1 MKFEME
7 SPAQYLVVLVALQSH
22 KAPAVGIELAV
33 FLPLRRHLIGK
44 VADDPEGIPVLH
56 HTEVAVYRGKEVVE
70 HPGRSEAVPFPDALL
85 AVPHNPVADIDAV
98 ALEPG
103 TDELP
108 TQGNMLLVALRRV
121 HPVAI
126 FLVELL
132 FAQGH
137 VGEACFQV
145 IHDPPH
151 IVHKTAV
158 AHSAGIHLPVVKFIE
173 VVVFLYLPKLV
184 AQTGTAP
191 VLAVEDDGL
200 PGLDNGLPFMFLG
213 NQHHVLG
220 RVGIVDPHKDIQ
232 QVVPFL
238 PRRETFLDKFTIMG
252 ITPVQITR
260 REISLD
266 VPGYEPAIP
275 REIVR
280 HLPDVPHQSLDGL
293 IGAKAY
299 TVVEGSV
306 GQSLFDLRPHEPVK
320 MELHHLA
327 GHQTG
332 DDLTRPRPWRN
343 ESIKKGG
350 KGSVVHI
357 LQEPRQ
363 VSLPV

>member
-1 MKFEME
+1 M
-7 SPAQYLVVLVALQSH
+7 LVALQSH
-22 KAPAVGIELAV
+22 KAPAVGIKLAV
-33 FLPLRRHLIGK
+33 FPPLRRHLIGQ

-103 TDELP
+103 TDELS

-121 HPVAI
+121 HPVSK

-158 AHSAGIHLPVVKFIE
+158 AHSADIHLPVVEIIE
-173 VVVFLYLPKLV
+173 VVVFLDLPVLV
-184 AQTGTAP
+184 AQTGTAT
-191 VLAVEDDGL
+191 VLAVEDNGL
-200 PGLDNGLPFMFLG
+200 LGPDNGLPFVPRG
-213 NQHHVLG
+213 NQHHVIG
-220 RVGIVDPHKDIQ
+220 WIGIVDPHKDIQ

-238 PRRETFLDKFTIMG
+238 PLRETFLDKFTIMG

-266 VPGYEPAIP
+266 VPGYEPAIL
-275 REIVR
+275 REIVG
-280 HLPDVPHQSLDGL
+280 HIPDVLHQSLDGFVRTKSHT
-293 IGAKAY
+293 IIEGA
-299 TVVEGSV
+299 V

-320 MELHHLA
+320 MILHNLSR
-327 GHQTG
+327 HQTG
-332 DDLTRPRPWRN
+332 NDLAGSWPGCN
-343 ESIKKGG
+343 KSIKKGG

>member
-1 MKFEME
+1 MKFEIE
-7 SPAQYLVVLVALQSH
+7 SSAQYLVVLVALQSH

-33 FLPLRRHLIGK
+33 FPPLRHHLIGQ

-70 HPGRSEAVPFPDALL
+70 HPWRSEAVPFPDALI

-98 ALEPG
+98 ALKPG

-108 TQGNMLLVALRRV
+108 TKGNMLLVALRRV
-121 HPVAI
+121 HPVSK

-151 IVHKTAV
+151 IVHKAAV
-158 AHSAGIHLPVVKFIE
+158 EHSADIHLPVVKIIE
-173 VVVFLYLPKLV
+173 VVVFLDLPILV
-184 AQTGTAP
+184 TQTGAAT
-191 VLAVEDDGL
+191 VLAAEDDGP
-200 PGLDNGLPFMFLG
+200 PGLDNGLPFMFRG
-213 NQHHVLG
+213 NQHYVLG
-220 RVGIVDPHKDIQ
+220 RVGIIDPHKDIQ

-238 PRRETFLDKFTIMG
+238 PLREAFLDKFTIMG
-252 ITPVQITR
+252 ITPVQVTR
-260 REISLD
+260 REISLN

-275 REIVR
+275 REIVG
-280 HLPDVPHQSLDGL
+280 HLPDVLHQSLDCL

-299 TVVEGSV
+299 AIIESAV
-306 GQSLFDLRPHEPVK
+306 GQSLFDLRPHELVK
-320 MELHHLA
+320 MELHNLSRR
-327 GHQTG
+327 QTG
-332 DDLTRPRPWRN
+332 NDLSGSWPRFN
-343 ESIKKGG
+343 KGVKKGG
-350 KGSVVHI
+350 KGAVVHI